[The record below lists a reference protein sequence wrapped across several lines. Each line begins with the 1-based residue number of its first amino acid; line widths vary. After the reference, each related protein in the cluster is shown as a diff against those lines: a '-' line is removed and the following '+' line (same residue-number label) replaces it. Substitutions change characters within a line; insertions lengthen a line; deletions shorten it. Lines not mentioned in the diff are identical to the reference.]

1 MRGNFLEKWSSEAS
15 KVQLRREQQ
24 NIELLTNGIFE
35 NEDSKSVNLLGEI
48 NLPGGMNLSSDMNLP
63 GYEKTDL
70 NNFPAPVNFGQLQ
83 FLIDDASIEEI
94 WINAPN
100 RVFFARGGCSFL
112 APVIMSSAEIRDVT
126 ERMLAWS
133 GRRVDLSQPFV
144 DARLPDGSRL
154 HVVIPDI
161 TAEYWSLNIRK
172 KALSAYKLRDLVT
185 AGTMPKELASLLR
198 AIVDLEANILVSGA
212 TQAGKTTLLNC
223 LLGELSQESR
233 LITLEEVFELNP
245 IISDHVALQT
255 RQQNLEGEGEVSLRT
270 LVRESLRMRPTRL
283 VIGEI
288 RGPEALDL
296 LLALNSG
303 IPGMAS
309 IHANS
314 SIDALRKLS
323 ALPLLAGANI
333 ARDFALEA
341 VRENI
346 DIVIHC
352 SKDRSG
358 KRRIAEVGVVDKSS
372 TRTSLN
378 VDKITEWSGSEYLFK
393 QIDFDSNY
401 RLQSLVSKL
410 RELST

>member
-1 MRGNFLEKWSSEAS
+1 
-15 KVQLRREQQ
+15 
-24 NIELLTNGIFE
+24 
-35 NEDSKSVNLLGEI
+35 
-48 NLPGGMNLSSDMNLP
+48 
-63 GYEKTDL
+63 
-70 NNFPAPVNFGQLQ
+70 
-83 FLIDDASIEEI
+83 
-94 WINAPN
+94 
-100 RVFFARGGCSFL
+100 
-112 APVIMSSAEIRDVT
+112 MSSAEIRDVT

-161 TAEYWSLNIRK
+161 TAEFWSLNIRK
-172 KALSAYKLRDLVT
+172 KALSAYTLRDLVT
-185 AGTMPKELASLLR
+185 AGTLPEELASLLR
-198 AIVDLEANILVSGA
+198 EIVELEANILVSGA

-333 ARDFALEA
+333 ARDFSLEA

-358 KRRIAEVGVVDKSS
+358 KRRISEVGVVDKSS

-378 VDKITEWSGSEYLFK
+378 VEKITEWNGSDYLFK
-393 QIDFDSNY
+393 QIDFHSNF
-401 RLQSLVSKL
+401 RLKSLVPKL

>member
-1 MRGNFLEKWSSEAS
+1 M
-15 KVQLRREQQ
+15 
-24 NIELLTNGIFE
+24 
-35 NEDSKSVNLLGEI
+35 
-48 NLPGGMNLSSDMNLP
+48 
-63 GYEKTDL
+63 
-70 NNFPAPVNFGQLQ
+70 
-83 FLIDDASIEEI
+83 
-94 WINAPN
+94 
-100 RVFFARGGCSFL
+100 
-112 APVIMSSAEIRDVT
+112 
-126 ERMLAWS
+126 
-133 GRRVDLSQPFV
+133 
-144 DARLPDGSRL
+144 
-154 HVVIPDI
+154 
-161 TAEYWSLNIRK
+161 
-172 KALSAYKLRDLVT
+172 
-185 AGTMPKELASLLR
+185 
-198 AIVDLEANILVSGA
+198 
-212 TQAGKTTLLNC
+212 
-223 LLGELSQESR
+223 LGELSQESR

-314 SIDALRKLS
+314 SVDALRKLS

-333 ARDFALEA
+333 ARDFSLEA

-358 KRRIAEVGVVDKSS
+358 KRRISEVGVVDKSS

-378 VDKITEWSGSEYLFK
+378 VEKITEWNGSDYLFK
-393 QIDFDSNY
+393 QIDFDSNF
-401 RLQSLVSKL
+401 RLKSLVPKL